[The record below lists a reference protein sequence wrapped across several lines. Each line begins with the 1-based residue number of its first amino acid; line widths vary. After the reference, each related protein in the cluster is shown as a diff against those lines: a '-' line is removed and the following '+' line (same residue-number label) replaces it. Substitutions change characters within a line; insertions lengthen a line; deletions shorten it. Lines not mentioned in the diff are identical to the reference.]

1 MVACVLCEEVFDP
14 NSKEKKRAG
23 GKINHCPDC
32 SEETTAKA
40 LGFASGDG
48 KMASISILQFDSPEA
63 ARQYQEYW
71 AKASGLRQGKVCS
84 MHKPGL
90 TAPAVSFKTISQ
102 SLLSNHKGK
111 AT

>member
-1 MVACVLCEEVFDP
+1 VKCIICEEEFNP

-23 GKINHCPDC
+23 GKINNCPSC

-48 KMASISILQFDSPEA
+48 KMASISILKFNSTRDAEI
-63 ARQYQEYW
+63 YKEYW
-71 AKASGLRQGKVCS
+71 ARASGLRQGKVCS

-90 TAPAVSFKTISQ
+90 TAPSVEFRTVHQ
-102 SLLSNHKGK
+102 STLTNHKGK
-111 AT
+111 ST